1 MYNSSIL
8 RQYLI
13 IQKLKPKIQE
23 LPGASLLALAA
34 YFEYTKK
41 NPSYASGWGS
51 YMYSQ
56 KPILIEG
63 E

>member
-13 IQKLKPKIQE
+13 IQKLKPKFQE
-23 LPGASLLALAA
+23 LPGASLLAIPA

-41 NPSYASGWGS
+41 
-51 YMYSQ
+51 
-56 KPILIEG
+56 ILAMPLDGDLTCIHKNQF
-63 E
+63 

>member
-13 IQKLKPKIQE
+13 IQKLKPKFQE
-23 LPGASLLALAA
+23 LLWASLPALPA

-41 NPSYASGWGS
+41 NPSLMG
-51 YMYSQ
+51 
-56 KPILIEG
+56 I
-63 E
+63 

>member
-13 IQKLKPKIQE
+13 IQKLKPNFQE
-23 LPGASLLALAA
+23 LPGASLPALPA

-41 NPSYASGWGS
+41 NPSWMG
-51 YMYSQ
+51 
-56 KPILIEG
+56 I
-63 E
+63 